1 MYGVIL
7 SGFILYMILIFTLSM
22 IVNIHIVWIIA
33 LAIGLMYG
41 ILLPAWNPLW
51 HDLSNQMNKKKLGV
65 F

>member
-33 LAIGLMYG
+33 LAIGLMYR
-41 ILLPAWNPLW
+41 ILYPGMEYLYGTIY
-51 HDLSNQMNKKKLGV
+51 QIR
-65 F
+65 